1 MGDIQRDALVANRTA
16 PKGDLLKLLARYRVP
31 SHSRS
36 VFELFVTGVP
46 FIVLWAGAWWALSIS
61 YWLTIAISIPAGVFL
76 VRLFMIQHDC
86 GHGAF
91 FRVRSANDWVGRILG
106 VLTFTPYEVW
116 RRGHAAH
123 HATSGNLDKRGVGD
137 VDTLTVSEYQALPWF
152 SQLLY
157 RFYRHPFILFGIGP
171 AYYFILRN
179 RFPIG
184 ISRGDRAFWISA
196 MGTNLGIILLS
207 GILIYFLGFE
217 AFLLVQLPTI
227 LVASSIGVWLF
238 YVQHQFEDTY
248 WAESKD
254 WKLQDAALYGSS
266 HYDLPGVLR
275 WLTANI
281 GVHHVH
287 HLASRIPYYRLHQ
300 VLVDHPD
307 LANIRRMTIWESFAC
322 VKFRLWDE
330 NQRKMVTFSEA
341 RAMQAT

>member
-1 MGDIQRDALVANRTA
+1 MGDIQRDALAANGTA
-16 PKGDLLKLLARYRVP
+16 PTGDFLKLLARYRNP
-31 SHSRS
+31 NHGRS
-36 VFELFVTGVP
+36 IFELFVTGVP
-46 FIVLWAGAWWALSIS
+46 FIVLWAAAWWVSSIS
-61 YWLTIAISIPAGVFL
+61 YWLTIAVSILAAVFL

-91 FRVRSANDWVGRILG
+91 FRVRSANDWVGRVLG

-137 VDTLTVSEYQALPWF
+137 VDTLTVNEYQALPWF
-152 SQLLY
+152 RRLIY
-157 RFYRHPFILFGIGP
+157 RLYRHPFILFGIGP

-184 ISRGDRAFWISA
+184 ISRGDRAFWVSA
-196 MGTNLGIILLS
+196 MGTNLGIILVS
-207 GILIYFLGFE
+207 GVLIYFLGLE
-217 AFLLVQLPTI
+217 AFLLVQLPII
-227 LVASSIGVWLF
+227 LMASSIGVWLF

-266 HYDLPGVLR
+266 HYDLPGILR

-300 VLVDHPD
+300 VLLDYPD

-330 NQRKMVTFSEA
+330 GQRKMVTFSEA
-341 RAMQAT
+341 RTLQAI

>member
-1 MGDIQRDALVANRTA
+1 
-16 PKGDLLKLLARYRVP
+16 
-31 SHSRS
+31 
-36 VFELFVTGVP
+36 
-46 FIVLWAGAWWALSIS
+46 LSIS
-61 YWLTIAISIPAGVFL
+61 YWLTIAISIPAAVFL

-91 FRVRSANDWVGRILG
+91 FRVRSANDWVGRVLG

-116 RRGHAAH
+116 RRSHAAH

-137 VDTLTVSEYQALPWF
+137 VDTLTVSEYQASPWF
-152 SQLLY
+152 RRLIY
-157 RFYRHPFILFGIGP
+157 RLYRHPFILFGIGP

-184 ISRGDRAFWISA
+184 ISRGDRGFWISA

-207 GILIYFLGFE
+207 GILIYFLGLE
-217 AFLLVQLPTI
+217 AFLLVQLPII
-227 LVASSIGVWLF
+227 LMASSIGVWLF

-287 HLASRIPYYRLHQ
+287 HLASKIPYYRLHQ
-300 VLVDHPD
+300 VLLDHPE
-307 LANIRRMTIWESFAC
+307 LSNIRRLTIWESFAC

-330 NQRKMVTFSEA
+330 GQHKMVTFSEA
-341 RAMQAT
+341 RVLQAI